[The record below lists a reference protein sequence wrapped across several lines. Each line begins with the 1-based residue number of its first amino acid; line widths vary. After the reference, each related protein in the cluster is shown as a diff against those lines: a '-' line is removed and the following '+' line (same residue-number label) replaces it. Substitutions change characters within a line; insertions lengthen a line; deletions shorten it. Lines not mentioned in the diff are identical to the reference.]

1 MSPTK
6 AVISNQPTLRLAGRV
21 KPCFITVIVTLTL
34 CGSIQTAGQDDTRS
48 SSRPNIVF
56 ILADDL
62 GFSDLNAY
70 GSEIQTPVLDHLA
83 REGLRF
89 SNFHTAAN
97 CAPSR
102 AMMLTGVS
110 NELAGVP
117 NIPELVP
124 PEHRAESP
132 ELGTLNHQVATVAS
146 VLNAAGYHTY
156 MTGKWHLGSAP
167 EQRPFR
173 RGFEQTV
180 ALMESGADNWEHKSY
195 LPIYDDATWTE
206 NGDITRRPNG
216 VYSST
221 YLVDRMIEFID
232 GNLSDG
238 DPFFAYLPFQAVH
251 IPVQAPEAYT
261 DAYRETY
268 QGGWHAIREARH
280 QRAISLGLI
289 PEGTSVRDMPTT
301 EQWSHLTPEARAYE
315 AARMA
320 VYAGMVTAM
329 DAEIGRLLNFLS
341 ERGVLSNTLLIFT
354 SDNGAEGSGSPRQNA
369 ALNRFFMQRTGYRV
383 DQAGL
388 GTQGSFNAISPSF
401 ASAAVSPLS
410 EYKFYSGEGGMRVP
424 LIISGGDSPASG
436 KITSS
441 FAWATDIAATILDIA
456 QVSHPGERFGGRPIL
471 PMTGRSLL
479 PLLSDPEARIY
490 MEDDPIGY
498 DLAGN
503 SALFKGDF
511 KLQRSVPPMGDGR
524 WRLYDIRQDPAET
537 RDLAETQP
545 ERMAELLRD
554 YEAFTSSQK
563 VRPTPEGYQRQL
575 ALLGWGLKHRFGDT
589 LLAVLVLIATLSL
602 IAASASFARKTS
614 ARE

>member
-1 MSPTK
+1 MSPTRV
-6 AVISNQPTLRLAGRV
+6 VISAPPSLRQAGRV
-21 KPCFITVIVTLTL
+21 KQCFIPVILTL
-34 CGSIQTAGQDDTRS
+34 ALCASIQATGQEETRPPS
-48 SSRPNIVF
+48 PPNIVF

-117 NIPELVP
+117 NIPEMVP

-132 ELGTLNHQVATVAS
+132 KLGTLNHQVATVAS

-173 RGFEQTV
+173 RGFEQTM

-206 NGDITRRPNG
+206 KGEITRRPNG

-268 QGGWHAIREARH
+268 KDGWHAIREARH
-280 QRAISLGLI
+280 RRAISLGLI

-301 EQWSHLTPEARAYE
+301 EQWSSLTLEARAYE

-329 DAEIGRLLNFLS
+329 DAEIGRLLKFLS
-341 ERGVLSNTLLIFT
+341 ARGVLSNTILIFT
-354 SDNGAEGSGSPRQNA
+354 SDNGAEGSGNPRQNA
-369 ALNRFFMQRTGYRV
+369 ALNRFFMKRAGYRV

-424 LIISGGDSPASG
+424 LIISGGDIPASG
-436 KITSS
+436 KITPS

-456 QVSHPGERFGGRPIL
+456 KVSHPGERFGGRPIL

-490 MEDDPIGY
+490 REDDPIGY

-511 KLQRSVPPMGDGR
+511 KLQRSDPPMGDGR
-524 WRLYDIRQDPAET
+524 WRLFNIRQDPAET
-537 RDLAETQP
+537 QDLAEAQP
-545 ERMAELLRD
+545 ERMAELIRD
-554 YEAFTSSQK
+554 YEAFTLSQG
-563 VRPTPEGYQRQL
+563 VRPTPNGYRRQL
-575 ALLGWGLKHRFGDT
+575 SILSFGLKNRLGDT
-589 LLAVLVLIATLSL
+589 LLAWLLVVITLTLITAIYA
-602 IAASASFARKTS
+602 IAR
-614 ARE
+614 RPQQP